1 VGDLTSAQSK
11 SILMI
16 AGEPSGD
23 LHGAGVV
30 RELLKANPDLQVF
43 GIGGE
48 RMRAAGQEQ
57 FYSTKE
63 MAIIGFTEV
72 VRHLPFILKVMKHL
86 KMEVRKRQ
94 PACAILVDYP
104 GFNLRFAKR
113 LKKLRIPILYY
124 IAPQVWAWG
133 ANRIPKMARL
143 LDHLAVVF
151 PFEEQ
156 IFSTQGLATTFVGHP
171 LLEVLHTRMSRDD
184 FFQQQNLPKEASV
197 LGLLPGSRMK
207 EVEKLLPDM
216 LQTAERLMAKI
227 PALKVVIAQAADI
240 PKSTYSEILNKFHT
254 KNLLSLEHSTY
265 SIMAHS
271 NACLVKSGTATLETA
286 CFGTPL
292 VVVYRTSNLT
302 YQIAR
307 RLIKLKNIAM
317 VNILAG
323 ENLAPELI
331 QNHFTPENAASALY
345 PYFTDRQR
353 VAQIKAKLNEVR
365 KKLGEPGASKKVAE
379 LALKIIWNDK
389 A

>member
-1 VGDLTSAQSK
+1 
-11 SILMI
+11 MI

-30 RELLKANPDLQVF
+30 RELLKANTELQIF

-48 RMRAAGQEQ
+48 QMRLTGQEQ
-57 FYSTKE
+57 LYTTKE

-86 KMEVRKRQ
+86 EREVCERQ
-94 PACAILVDYP
+94 PACAILIDYP

-113 LKKLRIPILYY
+113 LKKLGIPILYY

-156 IFSTQGLATTFVGHP
+156 IFSSQGLPTTFVGHP
-171 LLEVLHTRMSRDD
+171 LLEVLCTHISRDE
-184 FFQQQNLPKEASV
+184 FFQQQNLPKEVRV
-197 LGLLPGSRMK
+197 LGLLPGSRRK

-216 LQTAERLMAKI
+216 LLTAQRLSTSI
-227 PALKVVIAQAADI
+227 PALKVVIAQVADI
-240 PKSTYSEILNKFHT
+240 PKNVYSEILNKFHT
-254 KNLLSLEHSTY
+254 INIILLENSTY

-271 NACLVKSGTATLETA
+271 DACLVKSGTATLETA

-302 YQIAR
+302 YRIAR

-323 ENLAPELI
+323 ENLVPELI
-331 QNHFTPENAASALY
+331 QDHFTPESAASALH
-345 PYFTDRQR
+345 PYFTDLAR
-353 VAQIKAKLNEVR
+353 VEQIKIKLNDVR
-365 KKLGEPGASKKVAE
+365 KKLGKPGASKQVAKI
-379 LALKIIWNDK
+379 ALKLIWNSK